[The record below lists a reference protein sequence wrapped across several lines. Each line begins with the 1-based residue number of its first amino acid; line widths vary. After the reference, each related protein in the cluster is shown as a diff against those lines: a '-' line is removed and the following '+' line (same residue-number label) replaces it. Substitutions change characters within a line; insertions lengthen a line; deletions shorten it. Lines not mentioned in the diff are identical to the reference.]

1 MQPPDNIKR
10 GQPLVAAVRNKLDEI
25 CAYLRATKLVKG
37 KGIRVKETAA
47 GTIVSMI
54 PDRSSLDEEEEGEAA
69 AVDYSGP
76 FAVHVTTPP
85 PEEEEEESETIGTEE
100 EEEEDEGPGVY
111 VWVSAGCVV
120 VGETRY
126 DVSAIGA
133 NIPIFFPNGTTL
145 WLIGNINLIPLYR
158 FSFVASDTPP
168 VTSAGQFTTKIA
180 ENIGGVV
187 HQLQFGEIV
196 TVPWGISGA
205 STYNGAFAVKLEGGT
220 TARIYNAAEP
230 SSEYAGHITI
240 GSTHKNMPVGT
251 LSITSGT
258 ATSIY
263 LTVWYDTTAT
273 PPALAYQFAKTLSQ
287 AVQGAQGWYKEL
299 AHIKSDGTLI
309 QDHLSGHIEIT
320 GRWCS

>member
-10 GQPLVAAVRNKLDEI
+10 GQPLVAAFRNKLDEI
-25 CAYLRATKLVKG
+25 CTYLRATKLVHG
-37 KGIRVKETAA
+37 KGIRVKETSA

-54 PDRSSLDEEEEGEAA
+54 QDRSSLDEDEEGEAA

-133 NIPIFFPNGTTL
+133 NIPIFFPNGSTL
-145 WLIGNINLIPLYR
+145 WLVGNISLIPLYR
-158 FSFVASDTPP
+158 FSFVASETPP
-168 VTSAGQFTTKIA
+168 VTSSGMFTTKIA

-205 STYNGAFAVKLEGGT
+205 ATYNGAFAVKLEGGT

-240 GSTHKNMPVGT
+240 GSTHKNMAVGT
-251 LSITSGT
+251 LSITPGT

-273 PPALAYQFAKTLSQ
+273 PPALAYQFAKTLSA

-299 AHIKSDGTLI
+299 AHIKTDGTLI

-320 GRWCS
+320 GRWI

>member
-205 STYNGAFAVKLEGGT
+205 ATYNGAFAVKLIGGT
-220 TARIYNAAEP
+220 TAQIYNAAEP

-240 GSTHKNMPVGT
+240 GSTHKNMAVGT
-251 LSITSGT
+251 LSITPGT

-273 PPALAYQFAKTLSQ
+273 PPALAYQFAKTLSS

-299 AHIKSDGTLI
+299 AHIKTDGTLI

-320 GRWCS
+320 GRWI

>member
-1 MQPPDNIKR
+1 M
-10 GQPLVAAVRNKLDEI
+10 
-25 CAYLRATKLVKG
+25 
-37 KGIRVKETAA
+37 
-47 GTIVSMI
+47 
-54 PDRSSLDEEEEGEAA
+54 
-69 AVDYSGP
+69 
-76 FAVHVTTPP
+76 
-85 PEEEEEESETIGTEE
+85 
-100 EEEEDEGPGVY
+100 
-111 VWVSAGCVV
+111 
-120 VGETRY
+120 
-126 DVSAIGA
+126 
-133 NIPIFFPNGTTL
+133 
-145 WLIGNINLIPLYR
+145 
-158 FSFVASDTPP
+158 
-168 VTSAGQFTTKIA
+168 
-180 ENIGGVV
+180 

-205 STYNGAFAVKLEGGT
+205 ATYNGAFAVQLVGGT
-220 TARIYNAAEP
+220 VARIYNAAEP

-320 GRWCS
+320 GRWVS

>member
-10 GQPLVAAVRNKLDEI
+10 GQPLVEAVRSKLDEI
-25 CAYLRATKLVKG
+25 CEYLRATKIVKG
-37 KGIRVKETAA
+37 KGVRVKETSA

-54 PDRSSLDEEEEGEAA
+54 RERSLQEEDEEGDAA
-69 AVDYSGP
+69 AVEYSGP

-85 PEEEEEESETIGTEE
+85 SEAEEN
-100 EEEEDEGPGVY
+100 EDPGVY

-126 DVSAIGA
+126 DVPAIGA
-133 NIPIFFPNGTTL
+133 NIPIFFPNGSTL
-145 WLIGNINLIPLYR
+145 WLVGNISLIPLYR
-158 FSFVASDTPP
+158 FSFVPSETAPAT
-168 VTSAGQFTTKIA
+168 TSGTFCTKIA

-187 HQLQFGEIV
+187 HQLQFGELV

-205 STYNGAFAVKLEGGT
+205 AAYNGAFAVQLVGGT
-220 TARIYNAAEP
+220 SARIYNAAEP

-240 GSTHKNMPVGT
+240 GSTHKNMAVGT
-251 LSITSGT
+251 LSITPGT

-273 PPALAYQFAKTLSQ
+273 PPALAYQFAKTLSS

-299 AHIKSDGTLI
+299 AHIKTDGTLI

-320 GRWCS
+320 GRWI

>member
-133 NIPIFFPNGTTL
+133 NIPIFFPNGSTL
-145 WLIGNINLIPLYR
+145 WLVGNISLIPLYR
-158 FSFVASDTPP
+158 FSFVASETPP
-168 VTSAGQFTTKIA
+168 VTSSGMFTTKIA

-205 STYNGAFAVKLEGGT
+205 ATYNGAFAVKLEGGT

-240 GSTHKNMPVGT
+240 GSTHKNMAVGT
-251 LSITSGT
+251 LSITPGT

-273 PPALAYQFAKTLSQ
+273 PPALAYQFAKTLSA

-299 AHIKSDGTLI
+299 AHIKTDGTLI

-320 GRWCS
+320 GRWI

>member
-10 GQPLVAAVRNKLDEI
+10 GQPLVEAFRNKLDEI
-25 CAYLRATKLVKG
+25 CTYLRATKLVKG
-37 KGIRVKETAA
+37 KGIRVKETSA

-54 PDRSSLDEEEEGEAA
+54 QDRSSLDEEEEGEAA
-69 AVDYSGP
+69 AVEYSGP

-133 NIPIFFPNGTTL
+133 NIPIFFPNGSTL

-158 FSFVASDTPP
+158 FSFVASETPP
-168 VTSAGQFTTKIA
+168 VTSSGQFTTKIA

-205 STYNGAFAVKLEGGT
+205 ATYNGAFAVQLVGGT
-220 TARIYNAAEP
+220 VARIYNAAEP

-320 GRWCS
+320 GRWI